1 MKSDYQEI
9 ELELSN
15 LINSLGGVFSL
26 NELIE
31 IKDFIDYGEYGLA
44 LETAIDVVIEEKK
57 LISSESFNI
66 MIKLSHLMTMNKDV
80 ISSRLK
86 DYVI

>member
-44 LETAIDVVIEEKK
+44 LETAI
-57 LISSESFNI
+57 
-66 MIKLSHLMTMNKDV
+66 
-80 ISSRLK
+80 
-86 DYVI
+86 

>member
-44 LETAIDVVIEEKK
+44 LETAIDVVIEERK

-66 MIKLSHLMTMNKDV
+66 MIKLSHLMTMDKDV

-86 DYVI
+86 YYVI